1 MDQSKNSKLFQPSY
15 LLLILKNL
23 GFGVIFGALSFER
36 GSNSVEGSNKEILQK
51 FTLFEPFLAYFEGYW
66 DEKYYIGVNFDAL

>member
-1 MDQSKNSKLFQPSY
+1 MDQSKNSKLFQTSNLLSILEY
-15 LLLILKNL
+15 LGL
-23 GFGVIFGALSFER
+23 GVIFGALSFER

-51 FTLFEPFLAYFEGYW
+51 ITLFEPFLAYFEGYW

>member
-1 MDQSKNSKLFQPSY
+1 MDQSKNSKLFRPY
-15 LLLILKNL
+15 YVLLGIKNL

-51 FTLFEPFLAYFEGYW
+51 FTLFEPFLAYFEAYW